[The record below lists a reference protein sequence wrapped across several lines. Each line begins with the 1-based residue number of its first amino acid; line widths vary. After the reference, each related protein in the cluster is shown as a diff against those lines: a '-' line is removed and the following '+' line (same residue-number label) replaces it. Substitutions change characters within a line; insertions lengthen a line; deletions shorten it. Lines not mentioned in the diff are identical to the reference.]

1 MHARSLLRH
10 FAALALL
17 AIVVIAENSIASAAV
32 THWEV
37 LKREPF
43 AGGKSLGDRGAYER
57 WTGKIHFAVDP
68 KAEANRIIVDL
79 ALVPPSAD
87 GLVEF
92 SADFEMLVPVDRTK
106 ANGAVF
112 YEVNNRGNRTAPGI
126 IDGGADE
133 FLCRQGFVILS
144 SGWIAEVQPGGGRL
158 RLQAPVPL
166 EEVKPEPKLP
176 VPVSLAADAQKKYKP
191 LRGIV
196 RNELVVDRATAKA
209 SISHRGNQGSY
220 RPAADRLAQAT
231 LTRRERQADARETV
245 PADQWKLIV
254 TDVESDGVKGQLPLV
269 ELEVRGGLQPGWI
282 YEILYEAEG
291 SLVAGAGLAGIR
303 DAIASLKY
311 ADAPALNP
319 LLTADNKPLIN
330 RAIGFGTS
338 QSGRCLRHFLW
349 EGFNADESGRKVFDG
364 VISHVAGGGLGSFNH
379 RFASPTRTNGQHE
392 EHEFPAD
399 FFPFAYGD
407 EKDPHSDATEGILA
421 RCRKSDTMPKLFH
434 TQSTSEYWHRS
445 GSLVHTD
452 PLGKRDNDIPAN
464 VRIYTF
470 GGTQHGPGSGIP
482 GERSTGQLPSNPA
495 DYRPFMRALVVA
507 LDAWIK
513 DGKEPPASVYPR
525 IADGTLV
532 DWRREKSGWPEVPGV
547 EYPKVIQRPIALFR
561 GPNWNTKR
569 IASVEPPQIEIS
581 DPPDRAPRFYDVLV
595 PAVDKTG
602 NTTGTLNLP
611 AIRVPVA
618 TYTSWNLR
626 DKSIG
631 AAGELLGL
639 QGGYIPL
646 PRTKAEREANKDPR
660 PALDEL
666 YKDYA
671 DYEQQYLAA
680 AKKLIEDRYVLAEDL
695 PRLAELCKKCELHFK
710 RIPQPPV
717 PSP

>member
-1 MHARSLLRH
+1 MLAPLLRCRI
-10 FAALALL
+10 AAIALL
-17 AIVVIAENSIASAAV
+17 LLHAFVVSSTASAAV

-37 LKREPF
+37 LKREPY

-57 WTGKIHFAVDP
+57 WTGKIHFAIDP
-68 KAEANRIIVDL
+68 KANANRSIVDL
-79 ALVPPSAD
+79 NLVPPSAD

-92 SADFEMLVPVDRTK
+92 SADFEMLVPVDRAK

-144 SGWIAEVQPGGGRL
+144 SGWIAEVQPGGGRM

-166 EEVKPEPKLP
+166 IELKPAPKLP
-176 VPVSLAADAQKKYKP
+176 TPVALDPSAQKKYKP

-196 RNELVVDRATAKA
+196 RNELVVDRATPKA
-209 SISHRGNQGSY
+209 SISHRGSQGSY

-231 LTRRERQADARETV
+231 LTRREMQADARETV

-254 TDVESDGVKGQLPLV
+254 TEVESDGVKGQLPLV

-282 YEILYEAEG
+282 YEVIYEAEG

-303 DAIASLKY
+303 DAVAALKY

-319 LLTADNKPLIN
+319 LLNKDGKPLFT

-338 QSGRCLRHFLW
+338 QSGRCLRDFLW

-407 EKDPHSDATEGILA
+407 EKDPHSDSTDGILA
-421 RCRKSDTMPKLFH
+421 RCRKSDTLPKVFH
-434 TQSTSEYWHRS
+434 TQSSSEYWHRS

-452 PLGKRDNDIPAN
+452 PLGKRDSDIPAN
-464 VRIYTF
+464 VRLYTF
-470 GGTQHGPGSGIP
+470 GGTQHGPGSGVP
-482 GERSTGQLPSNPA
+482 GERSSGQLPSNPA

-513 DGKEPPASVYPR
+513 DDKEPPPSVYPR
-525 IADGTLV
+525 IADRTLV
-532 DWRREKSGWPEVPGV
+532 DWKREHSGWPNIPGV

-561 GPNWNTKR
+561 GPDWKTKR

-581 DPPDRAPRFYDVLV
+581 DPPDRAPCFYNVLV

-646 PRTKAEREANKDPR
+646 PSTKAEREANKDPR
-660 PALDEL
+660 PALEEL
-666 YKDYA
+666 YKNYA

-680 AKKLIEDRYVLAEDL
+680 AKQLIADRYLLAEDL
-695 PRLAELCKKCELHFK
+695 PRLAALCKKFEPNFN
-710 RIPQPPV
+710 RIPPTPD
-717 PSP
+717 P